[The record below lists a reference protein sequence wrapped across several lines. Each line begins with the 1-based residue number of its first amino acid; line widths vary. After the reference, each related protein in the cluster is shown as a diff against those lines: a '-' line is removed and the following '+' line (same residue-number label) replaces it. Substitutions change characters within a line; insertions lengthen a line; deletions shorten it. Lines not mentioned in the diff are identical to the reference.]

1 MDEQTTNQDTG
12 LLTVTTNMFTAPAK
26 AFEVIKD
33 KGAGWFPLILII
45 IGSALV
51 NTLYFQSVDLSWFI
65 EQSAATAAS
74 PAEKEAMI
82 SSMSSMGATGYMAF
96 GIGGAVI
103 GIPIVYAITAVLYI
117 IISNI
122 RNDDLTFGQ
131 CFNLVAWA
139 GVVKLLS
146 ILLAII
152 TISISSNGQIAQHDI
167 SGFNLNLLIFQVD
180 NTHPWYSIL
189 TQFDLVGI
197 WIAILVGIGY
207 RTWTNASITAS
218 TIFGFLP
225 IILYFGISAALI

>member
-1 MDEQTTNQDTG
+1 
-12 LLTVTTNMFTAPAK
+12 
-26 AFEVIKD
+26 
-33 KGAGWFPLILII
+33 
-45 IGSALV
+45 
-51 NTLYFQSVDLSWFI
+51 
-65 EQSAATAAS
+65 
-74 PAEKEAMI
+74 
-82 SSMSSMGATGYMAF
+82 

-146 ILLAII
+146 LLLAII

-167 SGFNLNLLIFQVD
+167 SGFNLNLLVFQLE
-180 NTHPWYSIL
+180 NTHPWYSLL

-197 WIAILVGIGY
+197 WTAILIGIGY

-225 IILYFGISAALI
+225 IILYFGVSAALI